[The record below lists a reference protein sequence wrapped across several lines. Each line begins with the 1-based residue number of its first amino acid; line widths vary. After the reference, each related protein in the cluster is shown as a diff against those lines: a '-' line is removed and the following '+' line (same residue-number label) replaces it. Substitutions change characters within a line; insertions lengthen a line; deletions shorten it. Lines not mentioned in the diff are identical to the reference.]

1 MQSAGLRLSRRR
13 MLQALAVAAVGCAL
27 TLPEETFAEPLA
39 RPAVRPA
46 VLSPQALHGVMQ
58 SVAFAGARLVAVG
71 ERGIVLLSDD
81 GGRKWRQAGTPVSVT
96 LTCVQFVDA
105 RRGWAAGHAGV
116 ILHTDD
122 GGEHWTRQL
131 DGARAAELTLSEA
144 KTRMQGSKDQPEAAS
159 TDAAR
164 LLASAERLVAE
175 GADKPFFS
183 IWFTN
188 ANRGTAVGAYGIAVH
203 TEDGGKTW
211 QSWTARLNNPR
222 SLHLYGVRQQGDVAW
237 IAGEQ
242 GFLMRTDDNGHQ
254 FSPAVVPYKGSLFT
268 MDVAPNG
275 TVVVGGLLGN
285 LLRSTD
291 GGATFAPLTSPGPLT
306 ISDILY
312 SRDGALLV
320 VDQSGQVFV
329 SRDQGTSFTERM
341 PRPPFPINGIAQQA
355 DTVIGAGF
363 GGVVTVGSVRSGNTP
378 AEASASH
385 R

>member
-27 TLPEETFAEPLA
+27 TLAEESFAEPLA

-58 SVAFAGARLVAVG
+58 AVAFAGTRLVAVG

-81 GGRKWRQAGTPVSVT
+81 GGRTWRQVGTPVSVT

-131 DGARAAELTLSEA
+131 DGAGAAELALVEA
-144 KTRMQGSKDQPEAAS
+144 RTRMQGSPDQKGATNDP
-159 TDAAR
+159 TR
-164 LLASAERLVAE
+164 LLANAERLVAE

-222 SLHLYGVRQQGDVAW
+222 SLHLYAVRQQGDVTW

-242 GFLMRTDDNGHQ
+242 GFMMRTDDNGHQ
-254 FSPAVVPYKGSLFT
+254 FSPAVMPYKGSLFT

-275 TVVVGGLLGN
+275 TVAVGGLLGN

-291 GGATFAPLTSPGPLT
+291 GGATFAPSTSPSPLT
-306 ISDILY
+306 ISDILF
-312 SRDGALLV
+312 SRDGLLLV

-355 DTVIGAGF
+355 DAVVGAGF
-363 GGVVTVGSVRSGNTP
+363 GGVVTIGSVGSKNTP
-378 AEASASH
+378 VEASASH